1 MPGINIRMDIQVQT
15 PEPVITVPLS
25 ALGNEGD
32 RALVYIKKDENTY
45 QKHAVTIHRIT
56 SRDVIVDSGLLGGE
70 EIAISQ
76 VFTLKALGKID
87 EAEE

>member
-25 ALGNEGD
+25 ALAYEGD
-32 RALVYIKKDENTY
+32 RALVFMKMDENAY
-45 QKHAVTIHRIT
+45 RKHTVTIHRIT
-56 SRDVIVDSGLLGGE
+56 SRDVIVDSGLQGGE

-76 VFTLKALGKID
+76 IFTLKALGTID
-87 EAEE
+87 GAEE